1 MNEKENGKMETQT
14 IIQKFI
20 LDELAKGRKKTID
33 VNDDLLGEGIIDSL
47 GILQLVAFI
56 EEKFNYTVPDED
68 VVIENFM
75 SVSALSHYLDQKLA
89 SNG

>member
-1 MNEKENGKMETQT
+1 METQA

-56 EEKFNYTVPDED
+56 EEKFKYTVPDED

-75 SVSALSHYLDQKLA
+75 SVNALSRYLDQKLTA
-89 SNG
+89 NS

>member
-1 MNEKENGKMETQT
+1 METQT

-75 SVSALSHYLDQKLA
+75 SVNALSHYLDQKME
-89 SNG
+89 SNA